1 MRQKDPTMSDFIGS
15 RTRSKE
21 GPRHVSGHG
30 LYTDDF
36 ILPGMLQAMILRS
49 PHAHAKIL
57 SVDPSQALATPNVIA
72 VITPDDIKQ
81 HTKPFKPGR
90 YAAGLKRPIDEYAG
104 AVDKVRYVGEPLGA
118 IAARDRGT
126 AEDALELISVEYEPI
141 RPVVDVREAIKPSS
155 ATLFDELGTNLAWQ
169 GSLQY
174 GDIDGAFKSADRIV
188 KENLKIHRYSSTPF
202 EPFVVI
208 ASHDSASKRL
218 TVWVTAQVPEV
229 IYDGLREALGLQ
241 DVRVIIP
248 DVGGGFGQKIHLIR
262 KYVVMVSPLAM
273 KTGRPVKWIEDR
285 SEHMMAGGHACAQEF
300 EAEAAVKS
308 DGTVLG
314 LRFKEYDDVGGSIST
329 LTIHFTNKLN
339 NLSNTYRTPSIAME
353 GYAVVTNKCPVIP
366 NRGIGKP
373 GMCYIWERMMD
384 RVAQD
389 LNMSAIEV
397 RRKNL
402 IHPDEMPYRTISGNI
417 YDSGD
422 YPGLLSTLLEKIDY
436 DKLRE
441 EQKRA
446 REKGRLLGIGIVVA
460 VEPGGRN
467 AARDMAIFPE
477 MKEPPGSGGINGAT
491 IKLEKNGTIAL
502 HLGSPNCGQAHETT
516 TAQVAADILGTSPD
530 QISTSIP
537 FDSDLSPWGVAA
549 ANSGNNF
556 HLYDIGAIHGAAKKL
571 REKVVKLAAHLLNAD
586 AAELTIENG
595 VVQLPGSASKKVTF
609 AELGRIAYNN
619 QHLIPDDMEAGLQ
632 TTYYYTFPH
641 AKPNIVPG
649 VDRLVRAQFT
659 FSAGAHAA
667 VVEVDKATGKV
678 EILRYLIVGDNG
690 TVINPDVVNGQVY
703 GSAAHGI
710 AVALGEGFMYSAE
723 GQPLTITYLDYGKC
737 STAETP
743 RVEVI
748 HRPSLSPFTPLEQKA
763 AGEGAA
769 IPSPAAIASAVEDA
783 LKPFGV
789 KITDLPLTPEVVWRL
804 ANHNPDSV

>member
-1 MRQKDPTMSDFIGS
+1 MAENKYIGARS
-15 RTRSKE
+15 RSKE
-21 GPRHVSGHG
+21 GPRHVTGRG

-36 ILPGMLQAMILRS
+36 ILPGMLQAMVLRS
-49 PHAHAKIL
+49 PHAHARIN
-57 SVDPSQALATPNVIA
+57 SVDASAALQQPNVMA
-72 VITPDDIKQ
+72 VVTPDDVKQ
-81 HTKPFKPGR
+81 LTKPFRPGR
-90 YAAGLKRPIDEYAG
+90 YAAGLKRPIDEYA
-104 AVDKVRYVGEPLGA
+104 AAIDKVRYVGEPIGA
-118 IAARDRGT
+118 VAARDRGS
-126 AEDALELISVEYEPI
+126 AEDALELIQVDYEPL

-174 GDIDGAFKSADRIV
+174 GDIDTAFRSADRVV
-188 KENLKIHRYSSTPF
+188 KENLKIHRYSSTPL

-208 ASHDSASKRL
+208 ASYDAASKRL

-229 IYDGLREALGLQ
+229 IYDGVREALGLQ

-262 KYVVMVSPLAM
+262 KYVVLISLLAM

-300 EAEAAVKS
+300 EVEAAVKN

-314 LRFKEYDDVGGSIST
+314 LRFNEYDDVGGSIST

-339 NLSNTYRTPSIAME
+339 NLSNTYRTPAIHMI
-353 GYAVVTNKCPVIP
+353 GNAVVTNKCPVIP

-373 GMCYIWERMMD
+373 GMCYIWERTMD
-384 RVAQD
+384 RVAQE
-389 LNMSAIEV
+389 LKLSPVEV

-402 IHPDEMPYRTISGNI
+402 IQPGEMPYRTISGNV

-422 YPGLLSTLLEKIDY
+422 YPGLLSTLLEKLEY

-441 EQKRA
+441 EQKQA
-446 REKGRLLGIGIVVA
+446 RQQGKLMGIGIVIG

-477 MKEPPGSGGINGAT
+477 MKEPPGSGGVNGAT
-491 IKLEKNGTIAL
+491 IKLEKNGTVSL

-516 TAQVAADILGTSPD
+516 TAQVAAEVLGITPD

-556 HLYDIGAIHGAAKKL
+556 HLYDIGAIHGAATKL
-571 REKVVKLAAHLLNAD
+571 REKLLQLAAHVLSTD
-586 AAELTIENG
+586 PKELTIENG
-595 VVQLPGSASKKVTF
+595 VVQVRGSTTKKVTF

-619 QHLIPDDMEAGLQ
+619 QHLIPEGMEAGLQ
-632 TTYYYTFPH
+632 ATHYYTFPH

-649 VDRLVRAQFT
+649 PDRLVRAQFT

-667 VVEVDKATGKV
+667 VVEVDKATGMV
-678 EILRYLIVGDNG
+678 EVKRYLIVGDNG

-710 AVALGEGFMYSAE
+710 AIALGEGFMYSAE

-748 HRPSLSPFTPLEQKA
+748 HRPSPSPFTSLGQKA

-783 LKPFGV
+783 LQPLGV
-789 KITDLPLTPEVVWRL
+789 KVCDLPLTPESVWRL
-804 ANHNPDSV
+804 ANHNPEAERRSF

>member
-1 MRQKDPTMSDFIGS
+1 MSNFIGS

-21 GPRHVSGHG
+21 GPRHVTGRG

-57 SVDPSQALATPNVIA
+57 SVDASPALANANVVA
-72 VITPDDIKQ
+72 VITPDDIRQ

-90 YAAGLKRPIDEYAG
+90 YAAGLKRPVDEYAG

-118 IAARDRGT
+118 VAARDRGS
-126 AEDALELISVEYEPI
+126 AEDALELITVDYEPL

-155 ATLFDELGTNLAWQ
+155 ATLFDELGSNLAWH

-174 GDIDGAFKSADRIV
+174 GDIDGAFQSADRVV
-188 KENLKIHRYSSTPF
+188 KENLKIHRYSSTPL

-208 ASHDSASKRL
+208 ASYDSASKRM

-241 DVRVIIP
+241 DIRVIIP

-262 KYVVMVSPLAM
+262 KYVVLVALLSM
-273 KTGRPVKWIEDR
+273 KTGRPVKWVEDR

-300 EAEAAVKS
+300 EAEAAVKN

-397 RRKNL
+397 RQKNL
-402 IHPDEMPYRTISGNI
+402 IQPDEMPYRTISGNI

-422 YPGLLSTLLEKIDY
+422 YPGLLSTLLEKIDI

-441 EQKRA
+441 EQKRE
-446 REKGRLLGIGIVVA
+446 RDKGRLIGIGIVIG

-477 MKEPPGSGGINGAT
+477 MKEPPGSGGVNGAT
-491 IKLEKNGTIAL
+491 IKIEKNGTIAL

-516 TAQVAADILGTSPD
+516 TAQVAADILGTTPD

-556 HLYDIGAIHGAAKKL
+556 HLYDIGAIHGAAKNL
-571 REKVVKLAAHLLNAD
+571 REKVIKLSAHVLNAD
-586 AAELTIENG
+586 AGELTIENG
-595 VVQLPGSASKKVTF
+595 VVQVPGSGTKKVTF

-619 QHLIPDDMEAGLQ
+619 QHLIPDGMEAGLQ
-632 TTYYYTFPH
+632 ATYYYTFPH

-649 VDRLVRAQFT
+649 ADRLVRAQFT

-667 VVEVDKATGKV
+667 IVEVDKATGKV

-710 AVALGEGFMYSAE
+710 AVALGEGFIYSPE
-723 GQPLTITYLDYGKC
+723 GQPLTVTYLDYGKC

-743 RVEVI
+743 KVEVI
-748 HRPSLSPFTPLEQKA
+748 HRPSPSPYTSLGQKA

-804 ANHNPDSV
+804 ANDNPDSMRRSY

>member
-1 MRQKDPTMSDFIGS
+1 MAEKKFIGG
-15 RTRSKE
+15 RTASKE
-21 GPRHVSGHG
+21 GPRHVTGRG

-36 ILPGMLQAMILRS
+36 ILPGMLHAMILRS
-49 PHAHAKIL
+49 PHAHATIKG
-57 SVDPSQALATPNVIA
+57 VDPGEALKNPNVMA
-72 VITPDDIKQ
+72 AITPADVKEL
-81 HTKPFKPGR
+81 TKPFRPGR

-104 AVDKVRYVGEPLGA
+104 AIGKVRYVGEPIGA
-118 IAARDRGT
+118 LAARDRAS
-126 AEDALELISVEYEPI
+126 AEDALELIQVDYEPL
-141 RPVVDVREAIKPSS
+141 RPVVDVREAIKPSA
-155 ATLFDELGTNLAWQ
+155 ATLFDELGSNLAWT

-174 GDIDGAFKSADRIV
+174 GDIDAAFKSADRV
-188 KENLKIHRYSSTPF
+188 VRENLKIHRYSSTPL

-208 ASHDSASKRL
+208 ASYDAASKRM

-229 IYDGLREALGLQ
+229 IYDGVREALGLQ

-262 KYVVMVSPLAM
+262 KYVVLIALLAM
-273 KTGRPVKWIEDR
+273 KTGRPVKWVEDR

-300 EAEAAVKS
+300 EAEAAVKN

-314 LRFKEYDDVGGSIST
+314 LRFNEYDDVGGSIST

-339 NLSNTYRTPSIAME
+339 NLSNTYRTPAIHMI
-353 GYAVVTNKCPVIP
+353 GNAVVTNKCPVIP

-384 RVAQD
+384 RVAQT
-389 LNMSAIEV
+389 LELSPIEV
-397 RRKNL
+397 RRRNL
-402 IHPDEMPYRTISGNI
+402 IQPDEMPYRTISGNI

-422 YPGLLSTLLEKIDY
+422 YPGLLTTLLEKINY
-436 DKLRE
+436 DDLRE
-441 EQKRA
+441 EQRKARA
-446 REKGRLLGIGIVVA
+446 QGKLIGIGIVIG

-477 MKEPPGSGGINGAT
+477 MKEPPGSGGVNGAT
-491 IKLEKNGTIAL
+491 IKLEKNGTITL

-516 TAQVAADILGTSPD
+516 TAQVAAEILGTTPE

-556 HLYDIGAIHGAAKKL
+556 HLYDIGAIHDAATRL
-571 REKVVKLAAHLLNAD
+571 REKVLKLAAHVLNTD
-586 AAELTIENG
+586 PGELSIENG

-632 TTYYYTFPH
+632 VTHYYTFPY

-649 VDRLVRAQFT
+649 ADRLVRAQFT

-667 VVEVDKATGKV
+667 VVEVDKATGIV
-678 EILRYLIVGDNG
+678 HVLRYLIVGDNG

-723 GQPLTITYLDYGKC
+723 GQPLTVTYLDYGKC

-748 HRPSLSPFTPLEQKA
+748 HRPAPSPYTPLGQKA

-783 LKPFGV
+783 LTPFQV
-789 KITDLPLTPEVVWRL
+789 KVCELPLTPEAVWRL
-804 ANHNPDSV
+804 ANHNPEAERRSF

>member
-1 MRQKDPTMSDFIGS
+1 MAEKFIGS
-15 RTRSKE
+15 RARSKE
-21 GPRHVSGHG
+21 GPRHVTGRG

-36 ILPGMLQAMILRS
+36 RLPGMLQAMMLRS
-49 PHAHAKIL
+49 PHAHAKIR
-57 SVDPSQALATPNVIA
+57 SVDPSEALKNPNVVA
-72 VITPDDIKQ
+72 VVSPDDVKKL
-81 HTKPFKPGR
+81 TKPFRPGR

-104 AVDKVRYVGEPLGA
+104 AVDKVRYVGEPIGA
-118 IAARDRGT
+118 VAARDRGT
-126 AEDALELISVEYEPI
+126 AEDALELIQVDYEPL
-141 RPVVDVREAIKPSS
+141 RAVVDVREAIKPS
-155 ATLFDELGTNLAWQ
+155 AAVLFDELGSNLAWT

-174 GDIDGAFKSADRIV
+174 GDIDAAFRSADRVV
-188 KENLKIHRYSSTPF
+188 KENLKMHRYSSTPL
-202 EPFVVI
+202 EPFAVI
-208 ASHDSASKRL
+208 ASYDAASKRL

-229 IYDGLREALGLQ
+229 IYDGLREALGVQ
-241 DVRVIIP
+241 DIRVIIP

-262 KYVVMVSPLAM
+262 KYVVLVSLLAM
-273 KTGRPVKWIEDR
+273 KSGRPVKWIEDR

-300 EAEAAVKS
+300 ECEAAVKN

-314 LRFKEYDDVGGSIST
+314 LRFTEYDDVGGSTST

-339 NLSNTYRTPSIAME
+339 NLSNTYRTPAIQMI
-353 GYAVVTNKCPVIP
+353 GNAVVTNKCPVIP

-373 GMCYIWERMMD
+373 GMCFIWERMMD
-384 RVAQD
+384 RIAQE
-389 LNMSAIEV
+389 LGLSPIEV

-402 IHPDEMPYRTISGNI
+402 IQPDEMPYRTISGNV

-422 YPGLLSTLLEKIDY
+422 YPGLLSTLLEKIEY
-436 DKLRE
+436 DKLRA
-441 EQKRA
+441 EQKKA
-446 REKGRLLGIGIVVA
+446 REQGRLLGIGIVIG

-477 MKEPPGSGGINGAT
+477 MKEPPGSGGVNGAT
-491 IKLEKNGTIAL
+491 IKLEKNGTLTL

-516 TAQVAADILGTSPD
+516 TAQVAAEILGTTPD
-530 QISTSIP
+530 QISASIP

-556 HLYDIGAIHGAAKKL
+556 HLYDIGAVHGAATKL
-571 REKVVKLAAHLLNAD
+571 REKILRLAAHVLNAD
-586 AAELTIENG
+586 VRDLAIENG
-595 VVQLPGSASKKVTF
+595 VVQVPGSATKKVTF

-619 QHLIPDDMEAGLQ
+619 QHLIPEDMEAGLQ
-632 TTYYYTFPH
+632 ATHYYTFPY

-649 VDRLVRAQFT
+649 ADRRVRAQFT

-667 VVEVDKATGKV
+667 VVEVDKATGIV
-678 EILRYLIVGDNG
+678 HVLRYLVVGDNG

-710 AVALGEGFMYSAE
+710 AVALGEGFLYSAE

-743 RVEVI
+743 RVEVV
-748 HRPSLSPFTPLEQKA
+748 HRPSPSPYTPLGQKA

-783 LKPFGV
+783 LEPFGV
-789 KITDLPLTPEVVWRL
+789 KVRELPLTPEAVWRL
-804 ANHNPDSV
+804 LHHHPQTERRFF

>member
-1 MRQKDPTMSDFIGS
+1 MSNFIGS
-15 RTRSKE
+15 RTPSKE
-21 GPRHVSGHG
+21 GPRHVTGRG

-57 SVDPSQALATPNVIA
+57 SVDSSQASANAKVMA

-118 IAARDRGT
+118 VAARDRGS
-126 AEDALELISVEYEPI
+126 AEDALELIAVDYEPL

-155 ATLFDELGTNLAWQ
+155 ATLFEELGSNLAWH

-174 GDIDGAFKSADRIV
+174 GDIDDAFKSADRIV
-188 KENLKIHRYSSTPF
+188 KENLKIHRYSSTPL

-208 ASHDSASKRL
+208 ASYDSASKRM

-241 DVRVIIP
+241 DIRVIIP

-262 KYVVMVSPLAM
+262 KYVVLVALLSM
-273 KTGRPVKWIEDR
+273 KTGRPVKWVEDR

-300 EAEAAVKS
+300 EAEAAVKN

-339 NLSNTYRTPSIAME
+339 NLSNTYRTPSISME

-397 RRKNL
+397 RQKNL
-402 IHPDEMPYRTISGNI
+402 IQPDEMPYRTISGNI

-422 YPGLLSTLLEKIDY
+422 YPGLLSTLLEKIGY
-436 DKLRE
+436 DKLRQ
-441 EQKRA
+441 EQKRE
-446 REKGRLLGIGIVVA
+446 RDNGRLIGIGIVIG

-477 MKEPPGSGGINGAT
+477 MKEPPGSGGVNGAT

-516 TAQVAADILGTSPD
+516 TAQVAADILGTSPE

-571 REKVVKLAAHLLNAD
+571 REKVIKLAAHVLNVA

-595 VVQLPGSASKKVTF
+595 VVQLPGSATKKVTF

-632 TTYYYTFPH
+632 ATYYYTFPH

-649 VDRLVRAQFT
+649 ADRLVRAQFT

-667 VVEVDKATGKV
+667 IVEVDKATGKV

-710 AVALGEGFMYSAE
+710 AIALGEGFIYSPE
-723 GQPLTITYLDYGKC
+723 GQPLTVTYLDYGKC

-743 RVEVI
+743 KVEVI
-748 HRPSLSPFTPLEQKA
+748 HRPSPSPYTSLGQKA

-783 LKPFGV
+783 LKPFDV

-804 ANHNPDSV
+804 ANGNPDSMRRSY

>member
-1 MRQKDPTMSDFIGS
+1 MSNFIGS

-21 GPRHVSGHG
+21 GPRHVTGRG

-57 SVDPSQALATPNVIA
+57 SVDSSPASANTKVMA

-118 IAARDRGT
+118 VAARDRGS
-126 AEDALELISVEYEPI
+126 AEDALELIAVDYEPL
-141 RPVVDVREAIKPSS
+141 RPVVDVREAIKSSS
-155 ATLFDELGTNLAWQ
+155 ATLFEELGSNLAWH

-174 GDIDGAFKSADRIV
+174 GDIDDAFKSADRIV
-188 KENLKIHRYSSTPF
+188 KENLKIHRYSSTPL

-208 ASHDSASKRL
+208 ASYDSASKRM

-241 DVRVIIP
+241 DIRVIIP

-262 KYVVMVSPLAM
+262 KYVVLVALLSM
-273 KTGRPVKWIEDR
+273 KTGRPVKWVEDR

-300 EAEAAVKS
+300 EAEAAVKN

-339 NLSNTYRTPSIAME
+339 NLSNTYRTPSISME

-397 RRKNL
+397 RQKNL
-402 IHPDEMPYRTISGNI
+402 IQPDEMPYRTISGNI

-422 YPGLLSTLLEKIDY
+422 YPGLLSTLLEKIGY
-436 DKLRE
+436 DKLRQ
-441 EQKRA
+441 EQKRE
-446 REKGRLLGIGIVVA
+446 RDNGRLIGIGIVIG

-477 MKEPPGSGGINGAT
+477 MKEPPGSGGVNGAT
-491 IKLEKNGTIAL
+491 IKLEKNGTVAL

-516 TAQVAADILGTSPD
+516 TAQVAADILGTSPE

-571 REKVVKLAAHLLNAD
+571 REKVIKLAAHVLNVA

-595 VVQLPGSASKKVTF
+595 VVQLPGSATKKVTF

-632 TTYYYTFPH
+632 ATYYYTFPH

-649 VDRLVRAQFT
+649 ADRLVRAQFT

-667 VVEVDKATGKV
+667 IVEVDKATGKV

-710 AVALGEGFMYSAE
+710 AIALGEGFIYSPE
-723 GQPLTITYLDYGKC
+723 GQPLTVTYLDYGKC

-743 RVEVI
+743 KVEVI
-748 HRPSLSPFTPLEQKA
+748 HRPSPSPYTSLGQKA

-783 LKPFGV
+783 LKPFDV

-804 ANHNPDSV
+804 ANGNPDSMRRSY

>member
-1 MRQKDPTMSDFIGS
+1 MADNKFVGA

-21 GPRHVSGHG
+21 GPRHVTGRG

-36 ILPGMLQAMILRS
+36 LLPGMLQATILRS
-49 PHAHAKIL
+49 PHAHAKIV
-57 SVDPSQALATPNVIA
+57 SVDASAALANPNVMA
-72 VITPDDIKQ
+72 VIVPQEIKET
-81 HTKPFKPGR
+81 TKPFKPGR
-90 YAAGLKRPIDEYAG
+90 YAAGLKRPIDEYAS
-104 AVDKVRYVGEPLGA
+104 AIDKVRYVGEPVA
-118 IAARDRGT
+118 AVAARDRGT
-126 AEDALELISVEYEPI
+126 AEDALESISIEYEPL
-141 RPVVDVREAIKPSS
+141 RAVVDLREAIKSS
-155 ATLFDELGTNLAWQ
+155 AATLFEELDTNLAWT

-174 GDIDGAFKSADRIV
+174 GDIDGAFKSADRVV
-188 KENLKIHRYSSTPF
+188 KETLKIHRYSSTPL

-208 ASHDSASKRL
+208 ASYDAASKRL

-229 IYDGLREALGLQ
+229 IYDGLCEALGLQ
-241 DVRVIIP
+241 DIRVIIP
-248 DVGGGFGQKIHLIR
+248 DVGGGFGQKIHLVR
-262 KYVVMVSPLAM
+262 KYVVLVSLLAM
-273 KTGRPVKWIEDR
+273 KTGRPVKWVEDR

-300 EAEAAVKS
+300 EAEAAVKN

-339 NLSNTYRTPSIAME
+339 NLSNTYRTPAIHME

-384 RVAQD
+384 RIAQALD
-389 LNMSAIEV
+389 LSPVEV

-402 IHPDEMPYRTISGNI
+402 IQPNEMPYRTISGNV

-422 YPGLLSTLLEKIDY
+422 YPGLLSTLLEKIEY

-441 EQKRA
+441 EQKKA
-446 REKGRLLGIGIVVA
+446 RDQGKLMGIGIVIG

-477 MKEPPGSGGINGAT
+477 MKEPPGSGGVNGAT
-491 IKLEKNGTIAL
+491 IKLEKNGTLTL

-516 TAQVAADILGTSPD
+516 TAQVAAEILGTTPD

-556 HLYDIGAIHGAAKKL
+556 HLYDIGAIHGAATKL
-571 REKVVKLAAHLLNAD
+571 KEKVFQLAAHVLNAD
-586 AAELTIENG
+586 PRELSVENG
-595 VVQLPGSASKKVTF
+595 IVRVPGSATKKLTF

-619 QHLIPDDMEAGLQ
+619 QHLIPDGMEAGLQ
-632 TTYYYTFPH
+632 ATHYYTFPH

-649 VDRLVRAQFT
+649 PDRLVRAQFT

-667 VVEVDKATGKV
+667 IVEVDKATGKV
-678 EILRYLIVGDNG
+678 EVLRYLIVGDNG

-710 AVALGEGFMYSAE
+710 AVALGEGFMYSAD

-748 HRPSLSPFTPLEQKA
+748 HRPSPSPFTTLGQKA

-783 LKPFGV
+783 LKPLGV
-789 KITDLPLTPEVVWRL
+789 NVCDLPLTPEAVWRL
-804 ANHNPDSV
+804 ANHNPERERRSY

>member
-1 MRQKDPTMSDFIGS
+1 MPDFIGS

-21 GPRHVSGHG
+21 GPRHVSGRG

-57 SVDPSQALATPNVIA
+57 SVDPSQALTNPNVIA

-81 HTKPFKPGR
+81 STKPFKPGR

-118 IAARDRGT
+118 VAARDRGS

-155 ATLFDELGTNLAWQ
+155 ATLFEELGSNLAWH

-174 GDIDGAFKSADRIV
+174 GDIDGAFKSADRVV
-188 KENLKIHRYSSTPF
+188 KENLKIHRYSSTPL

-208 ASHDSASKRL
+208 ASYDAASKRL

-262 KYVVMVSPLAM
+262 KYVVMVALLSM
-273 KTGRPVKWIEDR
+273 KSGRPVKWVEDR

-300 EAEAAVKS
+300 EAEAAVKN

-389 LNMSAIEV
+389 LNMSPIEV

-402 IHPDEMPYRTISGNI
+402 IQPDEMPYRTISGNV

-441 EQKRA
+441 EQKRE
-446 REKGRLLGIGIVVA
+446 RDKGRLIGIGIVVG

-477 MKEPPGSGGINGAT
+477 MKEPPGSGGVNGAT

-516 TAQVAADILGTSPD
+516 TAQVAADILGTTPD

-571 REKVVKLAAHLLNAD
+571 REKVVKLASHLLNAD

-595 VVQLPGSASKKVTF
+595 VVQVPGSATKKVTF
-609 AELGRIAYNN
+609 AELGRVAYNN

-632 TTYYYTFPH
+632 ATYYYTVPH

-649 VDRLVRAQFT
+649 PDRLVRAQFT

-667 VVEVDKATGKV
+667 IIEVDKATGKV
-678 EILRYLIVGDNG
+678 EVLRYLIVGDNG

-710 AVALGEGFMYSAE
+710 AVALGEGFIYSPE
-723 GQPLTITYLDYGKC
+723 GQPLTVTYLDYGKC

-743 RVEVI
+743 KVEVI
-748 HRPSLSPFTPLEQKA
+748 HRPSPSPFTSLGQKA

-783 LKPFGV
+783 LTPFGV

-804 ANHNPDSV
+804 ANHNPDSVRRSY

>member
-1 MRQKDPTMSDFIGS
+1 MAERKFIGE
-15 RTRSKE
+15 RTSSKE
-21 GPRHVSGHG
+21 GPRHVTGRG

-36 ILPGMLQAMILRS
+36 MLPGMLHAMVLRS
-49 PHAHAKIL
+49 PHAHAKING
-57 SVDPSQALATPNVIA
+57 VDPGEALTNPNVMA
-72 VITPDDIKQ
+72 VVTPDEVKRL
-81 HTKPFKPGR
+81 TKPFRPGR

-104 AVDKVRYVGEPLGA
+104 AIDKVRYVGEPIGA
-118 IAARDRGT
+118 VAARDRAS
-126 AEDALELISVEYEPI
+126 AEDALELIQVDYEPL
-141 RPVVDVREAIKPSS
+141 RPVVDVREAIKPSA
-155 ATLFDELGTNLAWQ
+155 ATLFDELGSNLAWS

-174 GDIDGAFKSADRIV
+174 GDIDAAFNSADRV
-188 KENLKIHRYSSTPF
+188 VRENLKIHRYSSTPL

-208 ASHDSASKRL
+208 ASHDAASKRL

-229 IYDGLREALGLQ
+229 IYDGVREALGLQ

-262 KYVVMVSPLAM
+262 KYVVLIALLAM
-273 KTGRPVKWIEDR
+273 KTGRPVKWVEDR

-300 EAEAAVKS
+300 EVEAAVKN
-308 DGTVLG
+308 DGTVVG
-314 LRFKEYDDVGGSIST
+314 LRFEEYDDVGGSIST

-339 NLSNTYRTPSIAME
+339 NLSNTYRTPAIKMT
-353 GYAVVTNKCPVIP
+353 GHAVVTNKCPVIP

-373 GMCYIWERMMD
+373 GMCYIWERIMD
-384 RVAQD
+384 RVGQA
-389 LNMSAIEV
+389 LELSPIEV

-402 IHPDEMPYRTISGNI
+402 IQPDEMPYRTISGNV

-422 YPGLLSTLLEKIDY
+422 YPGLLSTLLEKINY
-436 DKLRE
+436 DALRQ
-441 EQKRA
+441 EQRTA
-446 REKGRLLGIGIVVA
+446 RERGKLIGIGIVIG

-477 MKEPPGSGGINGAT
+477 MKEPPGSGGVNGAT
-491 IKLEKNGTIAL
+491 IKLEKNGTVSL

-516 TAQVAADILGTSPD
+516 TAQVAAEILGTTPE

-556 HLYDIGAIHGAAKKL
+556 HLYDIGAIHGAATKL
-571 REKVVKLAAHLLNAD
+571 REKVLQLAGHLLNTD
-586 AAELTIENG
+586 PGELSIENG

-619 QHLIPDDMEAGLQ
+619 QHLIPDGMEAGLQ
-632 TTYYYTFPH
+632 ATHYYTFPH

-649 VDRLVRAQFT
+649 ADRLVRAQFT

-667 VVEVDKATGKV
+667 VVEVDKATGIV
-678 EILRYLIVGDNG
+678 HVLRYLIVGDNG

-723 GQPLTITYLDYGKC
+723 GQPLTVTYLDYGKC

-743 RVEVI
+743 CVEVI
-748 HRPSLSPFTPLEQKA
+748 HRPEPSPYTPLGQKA

-783 LKPFGV
+783 LTPFQV
-789 KITDLPLTPEVVWRL
+789 KVCELPLTPEAVWRL
-804 ANHNPDSV
+804 ANHNPETERRSY

>member
-1 MRQKDPTMSDFIGS
+1 MAKFIGN

-21 GPRHVSGHG
+21 GPRHVTGRG

-36 ILPGMLQAMILRS
+36 RLPGMLQAMVLRS
-49 PHAHAKIL
+49 PHAHANIV
-57 SVDPSQALATPNVIA
+57 SVDPSEALSNPNVMA
-72 VITPDDIKQ
+72 VITPDDIKRS
-81 HTKPFKPGR
+81 TKPFKPGR

-104 AVDKVRYVGEPLGA
+104 AVDKVRYVGEPLA
-118 IAARDRGT
+118 AVAARDRGI
-126 AEDALELISVEYEPI
+126 AEDALEFISVEYEPL

-155 ATLFDELGTNLAWQ
+155 ATLFDELGTNLAWH
-169 GSLQY
+169 GSLSY
-174 GDIDGAFKSADRIV
+174 GDIEGAFKAADRVV
-188 KENLKIHRYSSTPF
+188 KESLKIHRYSSTPL

-208 ASHDSASKRL
+208 ASYDAASKKL

-229 IYDGLREALGLQ
+229 IYDGLREALGIQ

-262 KYVVMVSPLAM
+262 KYVVLVSLLSM
-273 KTGRPVKWIEDR
+273 RSGRPVKWIEDR
-285 SEHMMAGGHACAQEF
+285 SEHMMAAGHACAQEF
-300 EAEAAVKS
+300 EAEAAVKN

-339 NLSNTYRTPSIAME
+339 NLSNTYRTPNISME
-353 GYAVVTNKCPVIP
+353 GFAVVTNKCPVIP

-373 GMCYIWERMMD
+373 GMCFVWERMMD
-384 RVAQD
+384 RVAQE
-389 LNMSAIEV
+389 LNLSPIEV

-402 IHPDEMPYRTISGNI
+402 IQPNEMPYRTVSGNV

-422 YPGLLSTLLEKIDY
+422 YPGLLQGLLEKIDY
-436 DKLRE
+436 DKLRDQQQRE
-441 EQKRA
+441 RA
-446 REKGRLLGIGIVVA
+446 KGRLMGIGVVIG

-491 IKLEKNGTIAL
+491 IKIEKNGTLAL
-502 HLGSPNCGQAHETT
+502 FLGSPNCGQAHETT
-516 TAQVAADILGTSPD
+516 TAQVAADVLGTSPE
-530 QISTSIP
+530 QISTTIP

-556 HLYDIGAIHGAAKKL
+556 HLYDIGAVHGAATKL
-571 REKVVKLAAHLLNAD
+571 KEKVLKLSAHVLNTQPG
-586 AAELTIENG
+586 ELTIENG
-595 VVQLPGSASKKVTF
+595 VVRVPGSTSKQVTF

-619 QHLIPDDMEAGLQ
+619 QHLIPDEMEAGLQ
-632 TTYYYTFPH
+632 ATFYYTFPH
-641 AKPNIVPG
+641 AKPNMVPG
-649 VDRLVRAQFT
+649 ADRLVRAQFT

-667 VVEVDKATGKV
+667 VVEVDKQTGKV
-678 EILRYLIVGDNG
+678 EVLRYLIVGDNG
-690 TVINPDVVNGQVY
+690 TVINPDVVNGQVF
-703 GSAAHGI
+703 GSATHGI
-710 AVALGEGFMYSAE
+710 AVALGEGFIYSPD
-723 GQPLTITYLDYGKC
+723 GQPLTVTYLDYGKC

-743 RVEVI
+743 RVEVV
-748 HRPSLSPFTPLEQKA
+748 HRPSPSPFTTLGQKA

-783 LKPFGV
+783 LAPLGV
-789 KITDLPLTPEVVWRL
+789 KVTDLPLTPEVVWRL
-804 ANHNPDSV
+804 ANNNVETVRRSY

>member
-1 MRQKDPTMSDFIGS
+1 MAKFVGS
-15 RTRSKE
+15 HTRSKE
-21 GPRHVSGHG
+21 GPRHVTGRG

-36 ILPGMLQAMILRS
+36 TMPGMLQAMILRS

-57 SVDPSQALATPNVIA
+57 FVDPSDALKNPNVMA
-72 VITPDDIKQ
+72 VITPDDVKQ
-81 HTKPFKPGR
+81 LTKPFKPGR

-104 AVDKVRYVGEPLGA
+104 AVGKVRYVGEPIGA
-118 IAARDRGT
+118 VAARDRGA
-126 AEDALELISVEYEPI
+126 AEDALELIQVDYEPL
-141 RPVVDVREAIKPSS
+141 RPVVDVREAIKPAS
-155 ATLFDELGTNLAWQ
+155 AVLFDELDTNLAWQ
-169 GSLQY
+169 GSLRY
-174 GDIDGAFKSADRIV
+174 GDIDAAFKSANRIV
-188 KENLKIHRYSSTPF
+188 KENLKIHRYSSTPL

-208 ASHDSASKRL
+208 ASYDAASKRL

-229 IYDGLREALGLQ
+229 IYDGLREALTLQ
-241 DVRVIIP
+241 DIRVIIP

-262 KYVVMVSPLAM
+262 KYVVLVSLLAM

-285 SEHMMAGGHACAQEF
+285 TEHMMAGGHACAQEF
-300 EAEAAVKS
+300 EAEAAVKN

-339 NLSNTYRTPSIAME
+339 NLSNTYRTPAIHME

-384 RVAQD
+384 RVAQA
-389 LNMSAIEV
+389 LELSPIEV

-402 IHPDEMPYRTISGNI
+402 IQPNEMPYRTISGNV

-422 YPGLLSTLLEKIDY
+422 YPGLLSMLLEKIDY
-436 DKLRE
+436 DTLRE
-441 EQKRA
+441 EQKKA
-446 REKGRLLGIGIVVA
+446 REQGKLMGIGIVIG

-477 MKEPPGSGGINGAT
+477 MKEPPGSGGVNGAT
-491 IKLEKNGTIAL
+491 IKLEKNGTLTL

-516 TAQVAADILGTSPD
+516 TAQVAAEILGTSPD

-556 HLYDIGAIHGAAKKL
+556 HLYDIGAIHGAATKL
-571 REKVVKLAAHLLNAD
+571 KEKVLQLASHVLNTD
-586 AAELTIENG
+586 PKELTIENG
-595 VVQLPGSASKKVTF
+595 VVQVPGSTTKKVTF

-619 QHLIPDDMEAGLQ
+619 QHLIPDGMEAGLQ
-632 TTYYYTFPH
+632 ATYYYMFPH
-641 AKPNIVPG
+641 AKPNIIPDA
-649 VDRLVRAQFT
+649 DRRVRAQFT

-667 VVEVDKATGKV
+667 IVEVDKATGKV
-678 EILRYLIVGDNG
+678 EVLRYLIVGDNG

-748 HRPSLSPFTPLEQKA
+748 HRPSPSPYTVLGQKA

-789 KITDLPLTPEVVWRL
+789 KVCDLPLTPEVVWRL
-804 ANHNPDSV
+804 ANNNPETERRSY

>member
-1 MRQKDPTMSDFIGS
+1 MADKKFIGN

-21 GPRHVSGHG
+21 GPRHVTGRG

-36 ILPGMLQAMILRS
+36 TLPGMLQAVILRS

-57 SVDPSQALATPNVIA
+57 SVNAAEALANPNVMA
-72 VITPDDIKQ
+72 VITPDDVKN
-81 HTKPFKPGR
+81 HSKPFKPGR
-90 YAAGLKRPIDEYAG
+90 YAAGLKRPVDEYAG
-104 AVDKVRYVGEPLGA
+104 AIDKVRYVGEPVA
-118 IAARDRGT
+118 AVAARDRGT
-126 AEDALELISVEYEPI
+126 AEDALELIAVDYEPL
-141 RPVVDVREAIKPSS
+141 RPVVDVREAIKPS
-155 ATLFDELGTNLAWQ
+155 AAVLFDELGTNLAWH
-169 GSLQY
+169 GSLSY
-174 GDIDGAFKSADRIV
+174 GDIEGAFKSADRIV
-188 KENLKIHRYSSTPF
+188 KENLKIHRYSSTPL
-202 EPFVVI
+202 EPFGVI
-208 ASHDSASKRL
+208 ASYDAASKKL

-241 DVRVIIP
+241 DIRVIIP

-262 KYVVMVSPLAM
+262 KYVVLVSLLAM

-285 SEHMMAGGHACAQEF
+285 SEHMMAAGHACAQEF
-300 EAEAAVKS
+300 EAEAAVKK

-339 NLSNTYRTPSIAME
+339 NLSNTYRTPAIRME
-353 GYAVVTNKCPVIP
+353 GHAVVTNKCPVIP

-384 RVAQD
+384 RVAQALELD
-389 LNMSAIEV
+389 PLEV

-402 IHPDEMPYRTISGNI
+402 IQPGEMPYRTISGNV

-441 EQKRA
+441 EQKKARA
-446 REKGRLLGIGIVVA
+446 QGKLMGIGIVIG

-477 MKEPPGSGGINGAT
+477 MKEPPGSGGVNGAT
-491 IKLEKNGTIAL
+491 IKLEKNGTLTL

-516 TAQVAADILGTSPD
+516 TAQVAAEILGTTPD

-556 HLYDIGAIHGAAKKL
+556 HLYDIGAIHGAATKL
-571 REKVVKLAAHLLNAD
+571 REKVLQLSGHVLNTD
-586 AAELTIENG
+586 PKELTIENG
-595 VVQLPGSASKKVTF
+595 VVQVPGSGTKKVTF

-619 QHLIPDDMEAGLQ
+619 QHLIPDGMEAGLQ
-632 TTYYYTFPH
+632 ATYYYMFPH
-641 AKPNIVPG
+641 AKPNIIPG
-649 VDRLVRAQFT
+649 ADRLVRAQFT
-659 FSAGAHAA
+659 FSAGAHGA

-678 EILRYLIVGDNG
+678 HVLRYLIVRDNG

-710 AVALGEGFMYSAE
+710 AVALCEGFIYSAE

-748 HRPSLSPFTPLEQKA
+748 HRPSPSPFTSLGQKA

-789 KITDLPLTPEVVWRL
+789 KVCDLPLTPEVVWRL
-804 ANHNPDSV
+804 ANHNPEAERRSY

>member
-1 MRQKDPTMSDFIGS
+1 MSNFIGS

-21 GPRHVSGHG
+21 GPRHVTGRG

-57 SVDPSQALATPNVIA
+57 SVDSSPASANAKVMA

-104 AVDKVRYVGEPLGA
+104 AVDKVRYVGEPIGA
-118 IAARDRGT
+118 VAARDRGS
-126 AEDALELISVEYEPI
+126 AEDALELIAVDYEPL

-155 ATLFDELGTNLAWQ
+155 ATLFEELGSNLAWH

-174 GDIDGAFKSADRIV
+174 GDIDDAFKSADRIV
-188 KENLKIHRYSSTPF
+188 KENLKIHRYSSTPL

-208 ASHDSASKRL
+208 ASYDSASKRM

-241 DVRVIIP
+241 DIRVIIP

-262 KYVVMVSPLAM
+262 KYVVLVALLSM
-273 KTGRPVKWIEDR
+273 KTGRPVKWVEDR

-300 EAEAAVKS
+300 EAEAAVKN

-339 NLSNTYRTPSIAME
+339 NLSNTYRTPSISME

-397 RRKNL
+397 RQKNL
-402 IHPDEMPYRTISGNI
+402 IQPDEMPYRTISGNI

-422 YPGLLSTLLEKIDY
+422 YPGLLSTLLEKIGY
-436 DKLRE
+436 DKLRQ
-441 EQKRA
+441 EQKRE
-446 REKGRLLGIGIVVA
+446 RDNGRLIGIGIVIG

-477 MKEPPGSGGINGAT
+477 MKEPPGSGGVNGAT
-491 IKLEKNGTIAL
+491 IKLEKNGTVAL

-516 TAQVAADILGTSPD
+516 TAQVAADILGTSPE

-571 REKVVKLAAHLLNAD
+571 REKVIKLAAHVLNVA

-595 VVQLPGSASKKVTF
+595 VVQLPGSATKKVTF

-632 TTYYYTFPH
+632 ATYYYTFPH

-649 VDRLVRAQFT
+649 ADRLVRAQFT

-667 VVEVDKATGKV
+667 IVEVDKATGKV

-710 AVALGEGFMYSAE
+710 AIALGEGFIYSPE
-723 GQPLTITYLDYGKC
+723 GQPLTVTYLDYGKC

-743 RVEVI
+743 KVEVI
-748 HRPSLSPFTPLEQKA
+748 HRPSPSPYTSLGQKA

-769 IPSPAAIASAVEDA
+769 IPSPAAIAGAVEDA
-783 LKPFGV
+783 LKPFDV

-804 ANHNPDSV
+804 ANGNPDSMRRSY

>member
-1 MRQKDPTMSDFIGS
+1 MADKKFIGARS
-15 RTRSKE
+15 PSKE
-21 GPRHVSGHG
+21 GPRHVTGRG

-49 PHAHAKIL
+49 PHAHARIN
-57 SVDPSQALATPNVIA
+57 SVDPAEALRNPNVVA
-72 VITPDDIKQ
+72 VITPADIKQ
-81 HTKPFKPGR
+81 LTKPFKPGR

-104 AVDKVRYVGEPLGA
+104 AVEKVRYVGEPIGA
-118 IAARDRGT
+118 VAARDRGT
-126 AEDALELISVEYEPI
+126 AEDALELIQVEYEPL
-141 RPVVDVREAIKPSS
+141 RAVVDVREAIKPSS
-155 ATLFDELGTNLAWQ
+155 ATLFDELGTNLAWT

-174 GDIDGAFKSADRIV
+174 GDIDAAFKSADRVV
-188 KENLKIHRYSSTPF
+188 KENLKIHRYSSTPL

-208 ASHDSASKRL
+208 ASYDAASRRL

-241 DVRVIIP
+241 DIRVIIP

-262 KYVVMVSPLAM
+262 KYVVLVSLLAM

-285 SEHMMAGGHACAQEF
+285 TEHMMAGGHACAQEF
-300 EAEAAVKS
+300 ECEAAVKN

-314 LRFKEYDDVGGSIST
+314 LRFNEYDDVGGSIST

-339 NLSNTYRTPSIAME
+339 NLSNTYRTPAIHMI
-353 GYAVVTNKCPVIP
+353 GNAVVTNKCPVIP

-384 RVAQD
+384 RVAQA
-389 LNMSAIEV
+389 LNLSPIEV
-397 RRKNL
+397 RWKNL
-402 IHPDEMPYRTISGNI
+402 IQPDEMPYRTISGNV

-422 YPGLLSTLLEKIDY
+422 YPGLLSTLLERIDY
-436 DKLRE
+436 DKLRA
-441 EQKRA
+441 EQKKA
-446 REKGRLLGIGIVVA
+446 REEGKLMGIGIVIG

-477 MKEPPGSGGINGAT
+477 MKEPPGSGGVNGAT
-491 IKLEKNGTIAL
+491 IKLEKNGTLTL

-516 TAQVAADILGTSPD
+516 TAQVAAEILGTTPD

-556 HLYDIGAIHGAAKKL
+556 HLYDIGAIHGAASKL
-571 REKVVKLAAHLLNAD
+571 REKVLRLAAHVLNTD
-586 AAELTIENG
+586 AKELVIENG
-595 VVQLPGSASKKVTF
+595 VVQVPGSATKKVTF

-632 TTYYYTFPH
+632 ATFYYTFPH

-649 VDRLVRAQFT
+649 ADRLVRAQFT

-667 VVEVDKATGKV
+667 VVEVDKNTGMV
-678 EILRYLIVGDNG
+678 EVKRYLIVGDNG

-710 AVALGEGFMYSAE
+710 AIALGEGFMYSAE

-743 RVEVI
+743 RVEVV
-748 HRPSLSPFTPLEQKA
+748 HRPSPSPYTSLGQKA

-783 LKPFGV
+783 LSSLGV
-789 KITDLPLTPEVVWRL
+789 KVCDLPLTPEAVWRL
-804 ANHNPDSV
+804 ANNNPESERRSF

>member
-1 MRQKDPTMSDFIGS
+1 MADKKYIGAKS
-15 RTRSKE
+15 RSKE
-21 GPRHVSGHG
+21 GPRHVSGRG

-36 ILPGMLQAMILRS
+36 TLPGMLQAMILRS

-57 SVDPSQALATPNVIA
+57 SVNASDALKNPDLMA
-72 VITPDDIKQ
+72 VVTPDDVKRL
-81 HTKPFKPGR
+81 TKPFKPGR

-104 AVDKVRYVGEPLGA
+104 AIEKVRYVGEPLGA
-118 IAARDRGT
+118 VAARTRGA
-126 AEDALELISVEYEPI
+126 AEDALELIQVEYEPL

-155 ATLFDELGTNLAWQ
+155 AALFDELGTNLAWQ

-174 GDIDGAFKSADRIV
+174 GDIDAAFKSADRV
-188 KENLKIHRYSSTPF
+188 VRENLKIHRYSSTPL

-208 ASHDSASKRL
+208 ASYDAASKRL

-229 IYDGLREALGLQ
+229 IYDGVREALGLQ

-262 KYVVMVSPLAM
+262 KYVVLVSLLAM
-273 KTGRPVKWIEDR
+273 KTGRPIKWIEDR

-300 EAEAAVKS
+300 EAEAAVKN

-314 LRFKEYDDVGGSIST
+314 LRFNEYDDVGGSIST

-339 NLSNTYRTPSIAME
+339 NLSNTYRTPAIHMI
-353 GYAVVTNKCPVIP
+353 GNAVVTNKCPVIP

-384 RVAQD
+384 RVAQE
-389 LNMSAIEV
+389 LKLSPIEV

-402 IHPDEMPYRTISGNI
+402 IQPNEMPYRTISGNV

-436 DKLRE
+436 DRLCE
-441 EQKRA
+441 EQKKA
-446 REKGRLLGIGIVVA
+446 REQGRLMGIGIVIG

-477 MKEPPGSGGINGAT
+477 MKEPPGSGGVNGAT
-491 IKLEKNGTIAL
+491 IKLEKNGTLSL

-516 TAQVAADILGTSPD
+516 TAQVAAEVLGTTPD

-556 HLYDIGAIHGAAKKL
+556 HLYDIGAIHGAATKL
-571 REKVVKLAAHLLNAD
+571 REKLLQLAGHVLSTD
-586 AAELTIENG
+586 PKELTIENG
-595 VVQLPGSASKKVTF
+595 VVQVPGSTAKKVTF

-619 QHLIPDDMEAGLQ
+619 QHLIPEGMEAGLQ
-632 TTYYYTFPH
+632 ATHYYTFPH

-649 VDRLVRAQFT
+649 ADRMVRAQFT

-667 VVEVDKATGKV
+667 IVEVDKTTGMV
-678 EILRYLIVGDNG
+678 EVKRYLIVGDNG

-748 HRPSLSPFTPLEQKA
+748 HRPAPSPFTSLGQKA

-783 LKPFGV
+783 LRPVGV
-789 KITDLPLTPEVVWRL
+789 KVCDL
-804 ANHNPDSV
+804 

>member
-1 MRQKDPTMSDFIGS
+1 MSDQKYIGI
-15 RTRSKE
+15 RARSKE
-21 GPRHVSGHG
+21 GPRHVTGKG

-49 PHAHAKIL
+49 PHAHAKIT
-57 SVDPSQALATPNVIA
+57 SVDPSEALKNANVLA
-72 VITPDDIKQ
+72 VITPADVKRL
-81 HTKPFKPGR
+81 TKPFKPGR

-104 AVDKVRYVGEPLGA
+104 AIGKVRYVGEPIGA
-118 IAARDRGT
+118 VAARDRGT
-126 AEDALELISVEYEPI
+126 AEDALELIQVDYEPL
-141 RPVVDVREAIKPSS
+141 RAVVDVREAIKPSS
-155 ATLFDELGTNLAWQ
+155 ATLFDELGTNLAWT

-174 GDIDGAFKSADRIV
+174 GNIESAFNSADRIV
-188 KENLKIHRYSSTPF
+188 KENLKIHRYSSTPL

-208 ASHDSASKRL
+208 ASYDAASKRL

-241 DVRVIIP
+241 DIRVIIP

-262 KYVVMVSPLAM
+262 KYVVLVSLLAM
-273 KTGRPVKWIEDR
+273 KTGRPVKWLEDR

-300 EAEAAVKS
+300 EAEAAVKN

-339 NLSNTYRTPSIAME
+339 NLSNTYRTPAIHME
-353 GYAVVTNKCPVIP
+353 GHAVVTNKCPVIP

-384 RVAQD
+384 RVAQALD
-389 LNMSAIEV
+389 LSPIEV

-402 IHPDEMPYRTISGNI
+402 IQPGEMPYRTISGNV

-441 EQKRA
+441 EQKEA
-446 REKGRLLGIGIVVA
+446 REQGKLMGIGIVIG

-477 MKEPPGSGGINGAT
+477 MKEPPGSGGVNGAT
-491 IKLEKNGTIAL
+491 IKLEKNGTLTL

-516 TAQVAADILGTSPD
+516 TAQVAAEILGIAPD

-556 HLYDIGAIHGAAKKL
+556 HLYDIGAIHGAASKL
-571 REKVVKLAAHLLNAD
+571 REKVLQLAAHVLNAKPKD
-586 AAELTIENG
+586 LMIENG
-595 VVQLPGSASKKVTF
+595 VVQVPGSTSKKVTF

-619 QHLIPDDMEAGLQ
+619 QHLIPDGMEAGLQ
-632 TTYYYTFPH
+632 ATHYYTFPH
-641 AKPNIVPG
+641 AKPNIVPDA
-649 VDRLVRAQFT
+649 DRLVRAQFT

-678 EILRYLIVGDNG
+678 EVLRYLIVGDNG

-748 HRPSLSPFTPLEQKA
+748 HRPSPSPFTPLGQKA

-789 KITDLPLTPEVVWRL
+789 KVCDLPLTPEVVWRL
-804 ANHNPDSV
+804 ANHNPETERRSF

>member
-1 MRQKDPTMSDFIGS
+1 MANFIGS

-21 GPRHVSGHG
+21 GPRHVTGRG

-57 SVDPSQALATPNVIA
+57 SVDSSLALANANVVA

-81 HTKPFKPGR
+81 RTKPFKPGR

-104 AVDKVRYVGEPLGA
+104 AVDKVRYVGEPIGA
-118 IAARDRGT
+118 VAARDRGS
-126 AEDALELISVEYEPI
+126 AEDALELITVDYEPL

-155 ATLFDELGTNLAWQ
+155 ATLFDDLGSNLAWH

-174 GDIDGAFKSADRIV
+174 GDIDGAFESADRIV
-188 KENLKIHRYSSTPF
+188 KENLKIHRYSSTPL

-208 ASHDSASKRL
+208 ASYDSASRRL

-241 DVRVIIP
+241 DIRVIIP

-262 KYVVMVSPLAM
+262 KYVVMVALLSM
-273 KTGRPVKWIEDR
+273 KTGRPVKWVEDR
-285 SEHMMAGGHACAQEF
+285 TEHMMAGGHACAQEF
-300 EAEAAVKS
+300 EAEAAVKN

-339 NLSNTYRTPSIAME
+339 NLSNTYRTPSISME

-389 LNMSAIEV
+389 LNMSPIEV
-397 RRKNL
+397 RQKNL
-402 IHPDEMPYRTISGNI
+402 IQPDEMPYRTISGNV

-441 EQKRA
+441 EQKRE
-446 REKGRLLGIGIVVA
+446 RDKGRLIGIGIVIG

-477 MKEPPGSGGINGAT
+477 MKEPPGSGGVNGAT
-491 IKLEKNGTIAL
+491 IKLEKNGTLAL

-516 TAQVAADILGTSPD
+516 TAQVAADVLGTSPD

-571 REKVVKLAAHLLNAD
+571 REKVITLAAHVLNAP

-595 VVQLPGSASKKVTF
+595 VVQLPGSATKKVTF

-632 TTYYYTFPH
+632 ATYYYTFPH

-649 VDRLVRAQFT
+649 ADRLVRAQFT

-667 VVEVDKATGKV
+667 IVEVDKDTGKV

-710 AVALGEGFMYSAE
+710 AVALGEGFIYSPE
-723 GQPLTITYLDYGKC
+723 GQPLTVTYLDYGKC

-743 RVEVI
+743 KVEVI
-748 HRPSLSPFTPLEQKA
+748 HRPCPSPYTSLGQKA

-783 LKPFGV
+783 LTPLGV
-789 KITDLPLTPEVVWRL
+789 RITDLPLTPEVVWRL
-804 ANHNPDSV
+804 ANDNPDSQRRSY

>member
-1 MRQKDPTMSDFIGS
+1 MAKFVGG

-21 GPRHVSGHG
+21 GPRHVTGRG

-36 ILPGMLQAMILRS
+36 QLPGMLQAMILRS
-49 PHAHAKIL
+49 PHAHAKIN
-57 SVDPSQALATPNVIA
+57 SVNPSEALKNPNVMA
-72 VITPDDIKQ
+72 VITPDDVKQ
-81 HTKPFKPGR
+81 LTKPFKPGR
-90 YAAGLKRPIDEYAG
+90 YAAGLKRSIDEYAS
-104 AVDKVRYVGEPLGA
+104 AVEKVRYVGEPLGA
-118 IAARDRGT
+118 VAARDRGT
-126 AEDALELISVEYEPI
+126 AEDALELIHVDYEPL
-141 RPVVDVREAIKPSS
+141 RAVVDVREAIKPSS
-155 ATLFDELGTNLAWQ
+155 ATLFDELGSNLAWQ

-174 GDIDGAFKSADRIV
+174 GDIDAAFKSADRIV
-188 KENLKIHRYSSTPF
+188 KENLKIHRYSSTPL

-208 ASHDSASKRL
+208 ASYDPASKRL

-241 DVRVIIP
+241 DIRVIIP
-248 DVGGGFGQKIHLIR
+248 DVGGGFGQKIHLVR
-262 KYVVMVSPLAM
+262 KYVVLVSLLAM

-300 EAEAAVKS
+300 EAEAAVKN

-314 LRFKEYDDVGGSIST
+314 LRFKEYDDVGGSVST

-339 NLSNTYRTPSIAME
+339 NLSNTYRTPAIHME

-373 GMCYIWERMMD
+373 GMCFVWERMMD
-384 RVAQD
+384 RVAQA
-389 LNMSAIEV
+389 LELGPIEV

-402 IHPDEMPYRTISGNI
+402 IQPNEMPYRTISGNV

-436 DKLRE
+436 ERLLE
-441 EQKRA
+441 EQKKA
-446 REKGRLLGIGIVVA
+446 REQGKLMGIGIVIG

-477 MKEPPGSGGINGAT
+477 MKEPPGSGGVNGAT
-491 IKLEKNGTIAL
+491 IKLEKNGTLTL

-516 TAQVAADILGTSPD
+516 TAQVAAEILGTTPD

-556 HLYDIGAIHGAAKKL
+556 HLYDIGAIHGAATKL
-571 REKVVKLAAHLLNAD
+571 REKVLQLAGHVLNTD
-586 AAELTIENG
+586 PKELTIENG
-595 VVQLPGSASKKVTF
+595 TVQVPGSGTKKVTF

-619 QHLIPDDMEAGLQ
+619 QHLIPDGMEAGLQ
-632 TTYYYTFPH
+632 ATFYYMFPH
-641 AKPNIVPG
+641 AKPNIIPG
-649 VDRLVRAQFT
+649 ADRLVRAQFT

-678 EILRYLIVGDNG
+678 EVLRYLIVGDNG

-710 AVALGEGFMYSAE
+710 AVALGEGFMYNAE

-748 HRPSLSPFTPLEQKA
+748 HRPSPSPFTSLGQKA

-783 LKPFGV
+783 LKPLGV
-789 KITDLPLTPEVVWRL
+789 KVCDLPLTPELVWRL
-804 ANHNPDSV
+804 ANHNPETERRSF

>member
-1 MRQKDPTMSDFIGS
+1 MAKFVGN

-21 GPRHVSGHG
+21 GPRHVTGRG

-36 ILPGMLQAMILRS
+36 RLPGMLQAMILRS
-49 PHAHAKIL
+49 PHAHANIV
-57 SVDPSQALATPNVIA
+57 SVDPSEALKNPAVMA
-72 VITPDDIKQ
+72 VITPDDVKRL
-81 HTKPFKPGR
+81 TKPFKPGR

-104 AVDKVRYVGEPLGA
+104 AVGKVRYVGEPIGA
-118 IAARDRGT
+118 VAARDRGT
-126 AEDALELISVEYEPI
+126 AEDALELIQVDYEPL
-141 RPVVDVREAIKPSS
+141 RAVVDVHEAIKPSS

-174 GDIDGAFKSADRIV
+174 GDIESAFKSADRVV
-188 KENLKIHRYSSTPF
+188 KENLKIHRYSSTPL
-202 EPFVVI
+202 EPFAVI
-208 ASHDSASKRL
+208 ASYDAASKRL

-262 KYVVMVSPLAM
+262 KYVVLVSLLAM

-285 SEHMMAGGHACAQEF
+285 TEHMMAGGHACAQEIH
-300 EAEAAVKS
+300 AEAAVKN

-339 NLSNTYRTPSIAME
+339 NLSNTYRTPAIAME
-353 GYAVVTNKCPVIP
+353 GNAVVTNKCPVVP

-384 RVAQD
+384 RVAQA
-389 LNMSAIEV
+389 LNLSPIEV

-402 IHPDEMPYRTISGNI
+402 IQPSEMPYPTISGNI

-441 EQKRA
+441 EQRRE
-446 REKGRLLGIGIVVA
+446 REKGRLIGIGIVIA

-477 MKEPPGSGGINGAT
+477 MKEPPGSGGVNGAT
-491 IKLEKNGTIAL
+491 IKLEKNGTLSL
-502 HLGSPNCGQAHETT
+502 HLGSPNCGQSHETS
-516 TAQVAADILGTSPD
+516 TAQVAADILGCTPD
-530 QISTSIP
+530 TISTSIP

-556 HLYDIGAIHGAAKKL
+556 HLYDIGAIHGAAGKL
-571 REKVVKLAAHLLNAD
+571 RAKVLKLSAHVLKADEK
-586 AAELTIENG
+586 ELTIENS
-595 VVQLPGSASKKVTF
+595 VVQVPGSATKKVTF
-609 AELGRIAYNN
+609 AELGRIVYNN
-619 QHLIPDDMEAGLQ
+619 QHLLPEGMEAGLQ
-632 TTYYYTFPH
+632 ETFYYTFPH
-641 AKPNIVPG
+641 AYPNIIPG
-649 VDRLVRAQFT
+649 ADRLVRAQFT

-667 VVEVDKATGKV
+667 IVEVDKATGKV
-678 EILRYLIVGDNG
+678 EVLRYLIVGDNG
-690 TVINPDVVNGQVY
+690 TVINPDVVNGQVF

-710 AVALGEGFMYSAE
+710 AVALGEGFIYSPE

-737 STAETP
+737 SAAETP

-748 HRPSLSPFTPLEQKA
+748 HRPSPSPFTSLGQKA

-769 IPSPAAIASAVEDA
+769 IPSPAALASAVEDA
-783 LKPFGV
+783 LAPFGV
-789 KITDLPLTPEVVWRL
+789 KVCDLPLTPEVVWRL
-804 ANHNPDSV
+804 ANNNPQAERRSY

>member
-1 MRQKDPTMSDFIGS
+1 MAKFVGNRA
-15 RTRSKE
+15 RSKE
-21 GPRHVSGHG
+21 GPRHVTGRG
-30 LYTDDF
+30 LFTDDF
-36 ILPGMLQAMILRS
+36 QLPGMLQAMILRS
-49 PHAHAKIL
+49 PHAHAKIV
-57 SVDPSQALATPNVIA
+57 SVDASEALKNPNVFA
-72 VITPDDIKQ
+72 VVTPEDVKKS
-81 HTKPFKPGR
+81 TKPFKPGR
-90 YAAGLKRPIDEYAG
+90 YAAGLKRQIDEYAG
-104 AVDKVRYVGEPLGA
+104 AVDKVRYVGEPVGA
-118 IAARDRGT
+118 VAARDRGA
-126 AEDALELISVEYEPI
+126 AEDALELIQVEYDPL
-141 RPVVDVREAIKPSS
+141 RSVVDVREAIKPSS
-155 ATLFDELGTNLAWQ
+155 AVLFDELGTNMAWN
-169 GSLQY
+169 GSLTY
-174 GDIDGAFKSADRIV
+174 GDIEGAFKSADRIV
-188 KENLKIHRYSSTPF
+188 KENLKIHRYSSTPL
-202 EPFVVI
+202 EPFVVM
-208 ASHDSASKRL
+208 ASFDSASRRL

-229 IYDGLREALGLQ
+229 IYDGVREALGLQ

-262 KYVVMVSPLAM
+262 KYVVLVSLLAI

-285 SEHMMAGGHACAQEF
+285 TEHMMAGGHACAQEI
-300 EAEAAVKS
+300 EAEAAVKN

-339 NLSNTYRTPSIAME
+339 NLSNTYRTPAIAME
-353 GYAVVTNKCPVIP
+353 GFAVVTNKCPVIP

-384 RVAQD
+384 RVAQA
-389 LNMSAIEV
+389 LNLSAIEV

-402 IHPDEMPYRTISGNI
+402 IQPNEMPYRTISGNI
-417 YDSGD
+417 YDSGN

-441 EQKRA
+441 EQKRE
-446 REKGRLLGIGIVVA
+446 REKGRLIGIAVVIG

-491 IKLEKNGTIAL
+491 IKLEKNGTISL

-516 TAQVAADILGTSPD
+516 TAQVAAEILGTTPE
-530 QISTSIP
+530 QISTTIP

-556 HLYDIGAIHGAAKKL
+556 HLYDIGAVHGVANKL
-571 REKVVKLAAHLLNAD
+571 REKVLALSAHVLNAGVKD
-586 AAELTIENG
+586 LVIENA
-595 VVQLPGSASKKVTF
+595 VVQVPGSAAKKITF

-619 QHLIPDDMEAGLQ
+619 QHLLPEGMEAGLQ
-632 TTYYYTFPH
+632 ATFYYTFPH
-641 AKPNIVPG
+641 AYPNIVPG
-649 VDRLVRAQFT
+649 ADRLVRAQFT

-667 VVEVDKATGKV
+667 VVEVDKNTGQV
-678 EILRYLIVGDNG
+678 HVLRYLIVGDNG

-710 AVALGEGFMYSAE
+710 AVALGEGFMYSPD
-723 GQPLTITYLDYGKC
+723 GQPLTVTYLDYGKC

-748 HRPSLSPFTPLEQKA
+748 HQPSPSPYTSLGQKA

-769 IPSPAAIASAVEDA
+769 IPSPGAIASAVEDA
-783 LKPFGV
+783 LQPFGV
-789 KITDLPLTPEVVWRL
+789 KVCDLPLTPEVVWRL
-804 ANHNPDSV
+804 ANNNPEKERRTY

>member
-1 MRQKDPTMSDFIGS
+1 MAERKFIGE
-15 RTRSKE
+15 RTSSKE
-21 GPRHVSGHG
+21 GPRHVTGRG

-36 ILPGMLQAMILRS
+36 MLPGMLHAMVLRS
-49 PHAHAKIL
+49 PHAHAKING
-57 SVDPSQALATPNVIA
+57 VDPGEALTNPNVMA
-72 VITPDDIKQ
+72 VVTPDEVKRL
-81 HTKPFKPGR
+81 TKPFRPGR

-104 AVDKVRYVGEPLGA
+104 AIDKVRYVGEPIGA
-118 IAARDRGT
+118 VAARDRAS
-126 AEDALELISVEYEPI
+126 AEDALELIQVDYEPL
-141 RPVVDVREAIKPSS
+141 RPVVDVREAIKPSA
-155 ATLFDELGTNLAWQ
+155 ATLFDELGSNLAWS

-174 GDIDGAFKSADRIV
+174 GDIDAAFNSADRV
-188 KENLKIHRYSSTPF
+188 VRENLKIHRYSSTPL

-208 ASHDSASKRL
+208 ASHDAASKRL

-229 IYDGLREALGLQ
+229 IYDGVREALGLQ

-262 KYVVMVSPLAM
+262 KYVVLIALLAM
-273 KTGRPVKWIEDR
+273 KTGRPVKWVEDR

-300 EAEAAVKS
+300 EVEAAVKN
-308 DGTVLG
+308 DGTVVG
-314 LRFKEYDDVGGSIST
+314 LRFEEYDDVGGSIST

-339 NLSNTYRTPSIAME
+339 NLSNTYRTPAIKMT
-353 GYAVVTNKCPVIP
+353 GHAVVTNKCPVIP

-373 GMCYIWERMMD
+373 GMCYIWERIMD
-384 RVAQD
+384 RVGQA
-389 LNMSAIEV
+389 LELSPIEV

-402 IHPDEMPYRTISGNI
+402 IQPDEMPYRTISGNV

-422 YPGLLSTLLEKIDY
+422 YPGLLSTLLEKINY
-436 DKLRE
+436 DALRQ
-441 EQKRA
+441 EQRTA
-446 REKGRLLGIGIVVA
+446 RERGKLIGIGIVIG

-477 MKEPPGSGGINGAT
+477 MKEPPGSGGVNGAT
-491 IKLEKNGTIAL
+491 IKLEKNGTVSL

-516 TAQVAADILGTSPD
+516 TAQVAAEILGTTPE

-556 HLYDIGAIHGAAKKL
+556 HLYDIGAIHGAATKL
-571 REKVVKLAAHLLNAD
+571 REKVLQLAGHLLNTD
-586 AAELTIENG
+586 PGELSIENG

-619 QHLIPDDMEAGLQ
+619 QHLIPDGMEAGLQ
-632 TTYYYTFPH
+632 ATHYYTFPH

-649 VDRLVRAQFT
+649 ADRLVRAQFT

-667 VVEVDKATGKV
+667 VVEVDKATGIV
-678 EILRYLIVGDNG
+678 HVLRYLIVGDNG

-723 GQPLTITYLDYGKC
+723 GQPLTVTYLDYGKC

-748 HRPSLSPFTPLEQKA
+748 HRPEPSPYTPLGQKA

-783 LKPFGV
+783 LTPFQV
-789 KITDLPLTPEVVWRL
+789 KVCELPLTPEAVWRL
-804 ANHNPDSV
+804 ANHNPETERRSY

>member
-1 MRQKDPTMSDFIGS
+1 MPDFIGS

-21 GPRHVSGHG
+21 GPRHVTGRG

-57 SVDPSQALATPNVIA
+57 SVDPSPALTNPNVIA

-81 HTKPFKPGR
+81 STKPFKPGR

-118 IAARDRGT
+118 VAARDRGT

-155 ATLFDELGTNLAWQ
+155 ATLFEELGSNLAWH

-174 GDIDGAFKSADRIV
+174 GDIDGAFKSADRVV
-188 KENLKIHRYSSTPF
+188 KENLKIHRYSSTPL

-208 ASHDSASKRL
+208 ASYDSASKRL

-262 KYVVMVSPLAM
+262 KYVVMVALLSM
-273 KTGRPVKWIEDR
+273 KSGRPVKWVEDR

-300 EAEAAVKS
+300 EAEVAVKN

-389 LNMSAIEV
+389 LNMSPIDV

-402 IHPDEMPYRTISGNI
+402 IQPSEMPYRTISGNI

-441 EQKRA
+441 EQKRERA
-446 REKGRLLGIGIVVA
+446 KGRLIGIGIVVG

-477 MKEPPGSGGINGAT
+477 MKEPPGSGGVNGAT

-516 TAQVAADILGTSPD
+516 TAQVAADILGTSPE

-586 AAELTIENG
+586 PLELTIENG
-595 VVQLPGSASKKVTF
+595 VVQVPGSATRKVTF

-632 TTYYYTFPH
+632 ATHYYTFPH

-649 VDRLVRAQFT
+649 ADRLVRAQFT

-667 VVEVDKATGKV
+667 IIEVDKATGKV
-678 EILRYLIVGDNG
+678 EVLRYLIVGDNG

-710 AVALGEGFMYSAE
+710 AVALGEGFIYSPE
-723 GQPLTITYLDYGKC
+723 GQPLTVTYLDYGKC

-743 RVEVI
+743 KVEVI
-748 HRPSLSPFTPLEQKA
+748 HRPSPSPFTSLGQKA

-783 LKPFGV
+783 LTPFGV

-804 ANHNPDSV
+804 ANHNPDSVRRSY